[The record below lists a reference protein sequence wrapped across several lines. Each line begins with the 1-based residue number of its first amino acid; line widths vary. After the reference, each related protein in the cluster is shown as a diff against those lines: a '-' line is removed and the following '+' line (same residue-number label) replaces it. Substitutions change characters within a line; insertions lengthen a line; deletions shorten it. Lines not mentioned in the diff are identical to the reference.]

1 MTDKGGMGQHQ
12 NDDYWSGMSRGE
24 QIRHLE
30 VEGYV
35 ALPRLLDVHQLF
47 RLKSQLLAFETS
59 HVDYS
64 TSQRGQSGVQF
75 AGGAVSELIIFPPM
89 VEFLREICGE
99 VVMMSCDFGRS
110 EPGHPGISL
119 HCDGQPW
126 GSEIFHAEYTCPRL
140 LRVLYYLDDLTPET
154 SPFRIIPRS
163 HLSYHNQANPYLRYE
178 EHPEEVMVTLS
189 AGSAVVFSH
198 HAFHG
203 NCPNT
208 GNHAR
213 ESLQFSY
220 RPTWAGPAEPV
231 EPWDADEVARLPPEV
246 QAVMG
251 DRSGRI
257 WLPKAEN
264 KPAGMPRAA
273 AGIDPSRWSRD

>member
-1 MTDKGGMGQHQ
+1 MA
-12 NDDYWSGMSRGE
+12 RGV
-24 QIRHLE
+24 QIRDLE

-119 HCDGQPW
+119 HADRQP
-126 GSEIFHAEYTCPRL
+126 
-140 LRVLYYLDDLTPET
+140 
-154 SPFRIIPRS
+154 
-163 HLSYHNQANPYLRYE
+163 
-178 EHPEEVMVTLS
+178 
-189 AGSAVVFSH
+189 
-198 HAFHG
+198 
-203 NCPNT
+203 
-208 GNHAR
+208 
-213 ESLQFSY
+213 
-220 RPTWAGPAEPV
+220 
-231 EPWDADEVARLPPEV
+231 
-246 QAVMG
+246 
-251 DRSGRI
+251 
-257 WLPKAEN
+257 
-264 KPAGMPRAA
+264 
-273 AGIDPSRWSRD
+273 